1 MIDLSNKDLSNAI
14 QADGKSFLIQTD
26 FRFWL
31 NFGANLDKDNPE
43 KIFAVIPDLFIDELP
58 EPGEEVIN
66 KLLEFYACKD
76 VTPKEINSGRDE
88 KLLDM
93 IQDGSYIYASFL
105 QCYGIDLIDIEYL
118 HWHKFITLFKCLS
131 EACIIKKIISYRG
144 YVKSEK
150 SEESIR
156 RELREMWSLPY
167 EGQQDDST
175 LQELNELF
183 YNS

>member
-1 MIDLSNKDLSNAI
+1 M
-14 QADGKSFLIQTD
+14 
-26 FRFWL
+26 
-31 NFGANLDKDNPE
+31 
-43 KIFAVIPDLFIDELP
+43 
-58 EPGEEVIN
+58 
-66 KLLEFYACKD
+66 
-76 VTPKEINSGRDE
+76 TPKEINSGRDE

-93 IQDGSYIYASFL
+93 IQDGSYIYASFM
-105 QCYGIDLIDIEYL
+105 QCYGIDLVDIEYL

-131 EACIIKKIISYRG
+131 EDCIIKKIISYRG

-150 SEESIR
+150 SEDSIR

-167 EGQQDDST
+167 EVQQDDSV

>member
-1 MIDLSNKDLSNAI
+1 MIDLRNKDLPNAI

-26 FRFWL
+26 FRLWS

-43 KIFAVIPDLFIDELP
+43 KIIAVIPDLFIDDLP
-58 EPGEEVIN
+58 EPSEEVIN

-93 IQDGSYIYASFL
+93 IQDGSYIYASFM

-131 EACIIKKIISYRG
+131 EDCIIKKIISYRG

-150 SEESIR
+150 SEDSIR

-167 EGQQDDST
+167 EVQQDDSI

>member
-1 MIDLSNKDLSNAI
+1 M
-14 QADGKSFLIQTD
+14 
-26 FRFWL
+26 
-31 NFGANLDKDNPE
+31 
-43 KIFAVIPDLFIDELP
+43 
-58 EPGEEVIN
+58 EEVIN

-93 IQDGSYIYASFL
+93 IQDGSYIYASFM

-131 EACIIKKIISYRG
+131 EDCIIKKIISYRG

-150 SEESIR
+150 SEDSIR

-167 EGQQDDST
+167 EVQQDDSI